1 MRRLLIPSGICLF
14 FMLVLS
20 GCSYRLS
27 ADNIDIAAKQLIAD
41 FNASFKGENNSTVT
55 SIGFKVLGENSLA
68 FNPLVLEES
77 LNHYLSLSP
86 KFKVIEYGKEKT
98 DKLLKIITDQ
108 RTRRYLD
115 KNAVKLGE
123 FENLK
128 HVVTGTVTIQK
139 DKVEIRARLIDLQS
153 LAVIAVSK
161 ITFSLNPGPGL
172 IILWWGIGIFALFMG
187 YSIMKKIFFHYKA
200 GQIILDSFEEK
211 TCGVCGAKIKNLYQ
225 RGGKCTTPICES
237 EICTRCWNGE
247 RIREC
252 NECKAV
258 VL

>member
-1 MRRLLIPSGICLF
+1 MRGLLIPSAICLF

-27 ADNIDIAAKQLIAD
+27 ADNIDIAAKQLITD
-41 FNASFKGENNSTVT
+41 FDVSFKGKDNSTVT
-55 SIGFKVLGENSLA
+55 SIGFKVLGKNSLI
-68 FNPLVLEES
+68 FNPIVMEES

-123 FENLK
+123 FENLN
-128 HVVTGTVTIQK
+128 HVVTGTITIQK

-153 LAVIAVSK
+153 LVVIAVSK
-161 ITFSLNPGPGL
+161 ITFSLKPGPGL
-172 IILWWGIGIFALFMG
+172 LILWWGIGIFALLMG
-187 YSIMKKIFFHYKA
+187 YSIMKKKFSHDTA
-200 GQIILDSFEEK
+200 GQIIPDSFEEK

-225 RGGKCTTPICES
+225 RGGKCITPVCEN
-237 EICTRCWNGE
+237 EICTHCWNGE
-247 RIREC
+247 RVREC
-252 NECKAV
+252 AKCSE
-258 VL
+258 